1 MDTDPRWLV
10 LNGLRGVGVTALLLC
25 SLSRLAHLVVDSS
38 SCRVGWLVQ
47 LVAIV
52 RNLLSSMDF

>member
-10 LNGLRGVGVTALLLC
+10 LNGLRGVVTALPLC
-25 SLSRLAHLVVDSS
+25 SLWRLVHLVVDSS

-47 LVAIV
+47 LVVIV